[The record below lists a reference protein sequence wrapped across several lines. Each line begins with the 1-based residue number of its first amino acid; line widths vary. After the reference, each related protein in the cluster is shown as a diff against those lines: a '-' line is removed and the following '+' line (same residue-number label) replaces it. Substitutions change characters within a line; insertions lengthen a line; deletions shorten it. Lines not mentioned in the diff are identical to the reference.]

1 MKRRVA
7 IALSGGVDSLVA
19 ASLLKQDSY
28 DLFGI
33 HFTTGY
39 ETDSGNIEAYGNRL
53 ESKDLEKQLE
63 SRRSLDIHNLEKQ
76 LNIPIFTV
84 DLKDI
89 FRKEVVSYFISTYQ
103 RGQTPNPCLICN
115 KKIKFGTLCQAAHD
129 LGADLLATGH
139 YAKTDLTGAETADGY
154 PEVRLFKG
162 VDPDKDQSYFL
173 SMLSCE
179 QLRGAIFPL
188 GDLTKKEVVAIAAE
202 KGLVPTQEKESQDI
216 CFISE
221 NSFADF
227 ISSNCNMPSAPGKI
241 VTTDNR
247 VVGTHRGVHCYTIGQ
262 RRGLNCPGPAP
273 YYVKKIDVEKRELTV
288 GFKEELLEREC
299 TVRDLNWLCDPNN
312 FLSTSSSSTPSLEII
327 TKIRYSHAGCPSTLI
342 CQNDRDRLKVLFD
355 EPQYAITPGQCAVF
369 YHGEQVVGAGIIE

>member
-1 MKRRVA
+1 VKKRVA

-19 ASLLKQDSY
+19 ASLLKQEGS

-39 ETDSGNIEAYGNRL
+39 ETLTTGYGTLTTRTETPL
-53 ESKDLEKQLE
+53 ENVESSKKKTAIK
-63 SRRSLDIHNLEKQ
+63 SLEKQ
-76 LNIPIFTV
+76 LNIPIYSV
-84 DLKDI
+84 DLKDL
-89 FRKEVVSYFISTYQ
+89 FRKEVVSYFISTYKM
-103 RGQTPNPCLICN
+103 GKTPNPCLICN
-115 KKIKFGTLCQAAHD
+115 KTIKFGALYQAAAN
-129 LGADLLATGH
+129 LGADILATGH
-139 YAKTDLTGAETADGY
+139 YAKLNFKEAETADGS
-154 PEVRLFKG
+154 PEVMLLKG
-162 VDPDKDQSYFL
+162 RDSLKDQSYFL

-179 QLRGAIFPL
+179 QLQHAIFPL

-202 KGLVPTQEKESQDI
+202 KGLVPTEKKESQDI
-216 CFISE
+216 CFIRK

-227 ISSNCNMPSAPGKI
+227 ISSNCNMPFEPGNI
-241 VTTDNR
+241 VTTDNK

-273 YYVKKIDVEKRELTV
+273 YYVKKIDAEKRELTV
-288 GFKEELLEREC
+288 GFKEELLERVC
-299 TVRDLNWLCDPNN
+299 HVRDLNWLCNPNDF

-342 CQNDRDRLKVLFD
+342 CQNNTSCIKVVFD
-355 EPQYAITPGQCAVF
+355 EPQYSITPGQCAVF